1 MSTSLLSIVI
11 MKPQIL
17 LNKVMYNLCLLHI
30 TKPRNLV
37 ELSSILV
44 CLLHLIPHKV
54 YKTISLF

>member
-17 LNKVMYNLCLLHI
+17 LNKVMNNLCLLHI

-44 CLLHLIPHKV
+44 
-54 YKTISLF
+54 

>member
-37 ELSSILV
+37 ELSSMSTTSDPTQGI
-44 CLLHLIPHKV
+44 
-54 YKTISLF
+54 